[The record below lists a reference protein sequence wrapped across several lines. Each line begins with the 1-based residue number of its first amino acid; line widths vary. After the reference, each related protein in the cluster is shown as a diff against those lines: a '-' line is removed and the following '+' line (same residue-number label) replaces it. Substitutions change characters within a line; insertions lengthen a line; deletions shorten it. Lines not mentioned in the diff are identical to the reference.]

1 MVFEDFN
8 DEDEVRKS
16 VADLLDW
23 TEHAQVKVC
32 VCPLQVIEPNLGDG
46 GETIAIL
53 AIKVSVTSV
62 FSR

>member
-1 MVFEDFN
+1 MVFQDFN
-8 DEDEVRKS
+8 DEEVRKS

-23 TEHAQVKVC
+23 TERIPVKVC